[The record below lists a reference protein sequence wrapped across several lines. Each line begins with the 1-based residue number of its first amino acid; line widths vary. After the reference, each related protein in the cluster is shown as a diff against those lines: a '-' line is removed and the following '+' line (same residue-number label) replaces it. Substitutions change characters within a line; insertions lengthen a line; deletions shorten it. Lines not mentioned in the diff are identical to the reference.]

1 MLIEFDPL
9 QTVGLGVIAYILGA
23 KIKEKTEFLQKFFIP
38 APVIGGLIFSILVFL
53 FKRFDILQVEFD
65 TYLQDFFMNM
75 FFTSI
80 GLTCSFKILKKS
92 GFLGLK
98 LALSIILFLL
108 VQNSIG
114 VGLASLLGINK
125 LLGVAMGS
133 VSMTG
138 GIGSALSFGPIMEG
152 YGAEIATEIGVASAT
167 FGLMMGS
174 LVGGPVAKNLIKK
187 FDLKP
192 KFSNKDFVENTKD
205 FVKLDGKSLM
215 TTSFLILLS
224 AFLGTYI
231 NKILAL
237 TGLNFPYYVGCQF
250 GGLVVRNI
258 CDMKKSETLNM
269 EEVDI
274 IGNISLALFLSIA
287 LISLNIEKIA
297 ALALP
302 MLVIM
307 GGQAVG
313 MALWARFVTFNL
325 SNKDYDAAVI
335 AAGQCGVGLGQTP
348 NAMANMA
355 AVTEENGP
363 APIAMF
369 VFPIVLAIAVNL
381 TNPIIITFFINT
393 FAG

>member
-1 MLIEFDPL
+1 MIIEFDAL
-9 QTVGLGVIAYILGA
+9 QTVGLGVLAYLLGA
-23 KIKEKTEFLQKFFIP
+23 KIKEKIRFFQKFFIP
-38 APVIGGLIFSILVFL
+38 SPVIGGLIFSILVF
-53 FKRFDILQVEFD
+53 ILKKYQIMEINFD

-75 FFTSI
+75 FFTCI
-80 GLTCSFKILKKS
+80 GFTCSFKILKKS

-98 LALSIILFLL
+98 LAISIILFLF
-108 VQNSIG
+108 VQNFIG

-152 YGAEIATEIGVASAT
+152 YGAKIATEIGVAAAT

-174 LVGGPVAKNLIKK
+174 LVGGPVANVLIRKYS
-187 FDLKP
+187 LKP
-192 KFSNKDFVENTKD
+192 RFSDKD
-205 FVKLDGKSLM
+205 FVKKVKDALVLNQKSLM
-215 TTSFLILLS
+215 TTSFLILLA

-231 NKILAL
+231 NKLLLL

-258 CDMKKSETLNM
+258 CDIKNSKKLRM
-269 EEVDI
+269 DEVNI
-274 IGNISLALFLSIA
+274 LGNISLALFLSIA

-307 GGQAVG
+307 GGQAIA

-335 AAGQCGVGLGQTP
+335 AAGHCGVGLGQTP

-355 AVTEENGP
+355 AVIEENGP

-381 TNPIIITFFINT
+381 TNPLIITFFINT
-393 FAG
+393 FR

>member
-1 MLIEFDPL
+1 MIIEFDAL
-9 QTVGLGVIAYILGA
+9 QTVGLGVLAYLLGA
-23 KIKEKTEFLQKFFIP
+23 KIKEKIRFFQKFFIP
-38 APVIGGLIFSILVFL
+38 SPVIGGLIFSILVF
-53 FKRFDILQVEFD
+53 ILKKYQIMEINFD

-75 FFTSI
+75 FFTCI
-80 GLTCSFKILKKS
+80 GFTCSFKILKKS

-98 LALSIILFLL
+98 LAISIILFLF
-108 VQNSIG
+108 VQDFIG
-114 VGLASLLGINK
+114 VGLASHLGINK

-152 YGAEIATEIGVASAT
+152 YGAKIATEIGVAAAT

-174 LVGGPVAKNLIKK
+174 LVGGPVANVLIRKYS
-187 FDLKP
+187 LKP
-192 KFSNKDFVENTKD
+192 KFSDKD
-205 FVKLDGKSLM
+205 FVKKVKDALVLDQKSLM
-215 TTSFLILLS
+215 TTSFLILLA

-231 NKILAL
+231 NKLLLL

-258 CDMKKSETLNM
+258 CDIKNSKKLRM
-269 EEVDI
+269 DEVNI
-274 IGNISLALFLSIA
+274 LGNISLALFLSIA

-307 GGQAVG
+307 GGQAIA

-325 SNKDYDAAVI
+325 SNKDYDASVI
-335 AAGQCGVGLGQTP
+335 AAGHCGVGLGQTP

-355 AVTEENGP
+355 AVIEENGP

-381 TNPIIITFFINT
+381 TNPLIITFFINT
-393 FAG
+393 FR

>member
-1 MLIEFDPL
+1 MIIEFDAL
-9 QTVGLGVIAYILGA
+9 QTVGLGVLAYLLGA
-23 KIKEKTEFLQKFFIP
+23 KIKEKIRFFQKFFIP
-38 APVIGGLIFSILVFL
+38 SPVIGGLIFSILVF
-53 FKRFDILQVEFD
+53 ILKKYQIMEINFD

-75 FFTSI
+75 FFTCI
-80 GLTCSFKILKKS
+80 GFTCSFKILKKS

-98 LALSIILFLL
+98 LAISIILFLF
-108 VQNSIG
+108 VQNFIG

-152 YGAEIATEIGVASAT
+152 YGAKIATEIGVAAAT

-174 LVGGPVAKNLIKK
+174 LVGGPVANVLIRKYS
-187 FDLKP
+187 LKP
-192 KFSNKDFVENTKD
+192 RFSDKD
-205 FVKLDGKSLM
+205 FVKKVKDALVLNQKSLM
-215 TTSFLILLS
+215 TTSFLILLA

-231 NKILAL
+231 NKLLLL

-258 CDMKKSETLNM
+258 CDIKNSKNLRMD
-269 EEVDI
+269 EVNI
-274 IGNISLALFLSIA
+274 LGNISLALFLSIA

-307 GGQAVG
+307 GGQAIA

-335 AAGQCGVGLGQTP
+335 AAGHCGVGLGQTP

-355 AVTEENGP
+355 AVIEENGP

-381 TNPIIITFFINT
+381 TNPLIITFFINT
-393 FAG
+393 FR

>member
-1 MLIEFDPL
+1 MILEFDAL
-9 QTVGLGVIAYILGA
+9 QTVGLGVIAYLMGA
-23 KIKEKTEFLQKFFIP
+23 KIKEKIGFFQKFFIP
-38 APVIGGLIFSILVFL
+38 SPVIGGLIFSILVF
-53 FKRFDILQVEFD
+53 ILKKYGVLEVKFD
-65 TYLQDFFMNM
+65 TYMQDFFMNM
-75 FFTSI
+75 FFTCI
-80 GLTCSFKILKKS
+80 GFTCSFRILKKS

-98 LALSIILFLL
+98 LAISIILFLI
-108 VQNSIG
+108 VQNTIG
-114 VGLASLLGINK
+114 VGLSSLLGINK

-152 YGAEIATEIGVASAT
+152 YGAKFATEIGVAAAT

-174 LVGGPVAKNLIKK
+174 LVGGPVANFLISKY
-187 FDLKP
+187 DLKP
-192 KFSNKDFVENTKD
+192 RFLNKDFVKD
-205 FVKLDGKSLM
+205 AEDFLKLEQKSLM
-215 TTSFLILLS
+215 ATSFLILLA

-231 NKILAL
+231 NKILSL

-258 CDMKKSETLNM
+258 CDITKSKYLKM
-269 EEVDI
+269 QEVDI
-274 IGNISLALFLSIA
+274 LGNISLALFLSIA

-297 ALALP
+297 SLALP

-307 GGQAVG
+307 GGQALG

-335 AAGQCGVGLGQTP
+335 AAGHCGVGLGQTP
-348 NAMANMA
+348 NAMANMT

-381 TNPIIITFFINT
+381 TNPIIITFFMNT
-393 FAG
+393 FK

>member
-1 MLIEFDPL
+1 MIIEFDAL
-9 QTVGLGVIAYILGA
+9 QTVGLGVLAYLLGA
-23 KIKEKTEFLQKFFIP
+23 KIKEKIRFFQKFFIP
-38 APVIGGLIFSILVFL
+38 SPVIGGLIFSILVF
-53 FKRFDILQVEFD
+53 ILKKYQIMEINFD

-75 FFTSI
+75 FFTCI
-80 GLTCSFKILKKS
+80 GFTCSFKILKKS

-98 LALSIILFLL
+98 LAISIILFLF
-108 VQNSIG
+108 VQNFIG

-152 YGAEIATEIGVASAT
+152 YGAKIATEIGVAAAT

-174 LVGGPVAKNLIKK
+174 LVGGPVANVLIRKYS
-187 FDLKP
+187 LKP
-192 KFSNKDFVENTKD
+192 RFSDKD
-205 FVKLDGKSLM
+205 FVKEVKDALVLDQKSLM
-215 TTSFLILLS
+215 TTSFLILLA

-231 NKILAL
+231 NKLLLL

-258 CDMKKSETLNM
+258 CDIKKSKKLRM
-269 EEVDI
+269 DEVNI
-274 IGNISLALFLSIA
+274 LGNISLALFLSIA
-287 LISLNIEKIA
+287 LISLNIEKIV

-307 GGQAVG
+307 GGQAIA

-335 AAGQCGVGLGQTP
+335 AAGHCGVGLGQTP

-355 AVTEENGP
+355 AVIEENGP

-381 TNPIIITFFINT
+381 TNPLIITFFINT
-393 FAG
+393 FR

>member
-1 MLIEFDPL
+1 MIIEFDAL
-9 QTVGLGVIAYILGA
+9 QTVGLGVLAYLLGA
-23 KIKEKTEFLQKFFIP
+23 KIKEKIRFFQKFFIP
-38 APVIGGLIFSILVFL
+38 SPVIGGLIFSILVF
-53 FKRFDILQVEFD
+53 ILKKYQIMEINFD

-75 FFTSI
+75 FFTCI
-80 GLTCSFKILKKS
+80 GFTCSFKILKKS

-98 LALSIILFLL
+98 LAISIILFLF
-108 VQNSIG
+108 VQNFIG

-152 YGAEIATEIGVASAT
+152 YGAKIATEIGVAAAT

-174 LVGGPVAKNLIKK
+174 LVGGPVANVLIRKYS
-187 FDLKP
+187 LKP
-192 KFSNKDFVENTKD
+192 RFSDKD
-205 FVKLDGKSLM
+205 FVKKVKDALVLDQKSLM
-215 TTSFLILLS
+215 TTSFLILLA

-231 NKILAL
+231 NKLLLL

-258 CDMKKSETLNM
+258 CDIKNSKKLRM
-269 EEVDI
+269 DEVNI
-274 IGNISLALFLSIA
+274 LGNISLALFLSIA

-307 GGQAVG
+307 GGQAIA

-335 AAGQCGVGLGQTP
+335 AAGHCGVGLGQTP

-355 AVTEENGP
+355 AVIEENGP

-381 TNPIIITFFINT
+381 TNPLIITFFINT
-393 FAG
+393 FR

>member
-1 MLIEFDPL
+1 MIIEFDAL
-9 QTVGLGVIAYILGA
+9 QTVGLGVLAYLLGA
-23 KIKEKTEFLQKFFIP
+23 KIKEKIRFFQKFFIP
-38 APVIGGLIFSILVFL
+38 SPVIGGLIFSILVF
-53 FKRFDILQVEFD
+53 ILKKYQIMEINFD

-75 FFTSI
+75 FFTCI
-80 GLTCSFKILKKS
+80 GFTCSFKILKKS

-98 LALSIILFLL
+98 LAISIILFLF
-108 VQNSIG
+108 VQNFIG

-152 YGAEIATEIGVASAT
+152 YGAKIATEIGVAAAT

-174 LVGGPVAKNLIKK
+174 LVGGPVANVLIRKYS
-187 FDLKP
+187 LKP
-192 KFSNKDFVENTKD
+192 KFSDKD
-205 FVKLDGKSLM
+205 FVKEVKDALVLDQKSLM
-215 TTSFLILLS
+215 TTSFLILLA

-231 NKILAL
+231 NKLLLL

-258 CDMKKSETLNM
+258 CDIKNSKKLRM
-269 EEVDI
+269 DEVNI
-274 IGNISLALFLSIA
+274 LGNISLALFLSIA

-307 GGQAVG
+307 GGQAIA

-335 AAGQCGVGLGQTP
+335 AAGHCGVGLGQTP

-355 AVTEENGP
+355 AVIEENGP

-381 TNPIIITFFINT
+381 TNPLIITFFINT
-393 FAG
+393 FR

>member
-1 MLIEFDPL
+1 
-9 QTVGLGVIAYILGA
+9 
-23 KIKEKTEFLQKFFIP
+23 
-38 APVIGGLIFSILVFL
+38 
-53 FKRFDILQVEFD
+53 
-65 TYLQDFFMNM
+65 
-75 FFTSI
+75 
-80 GLTCSFKILKKS
+80 
-92 GFLGLK
+92 LGLK
-98 LALSIILFLL
+98 LAISIILFLI
-108 VQNSIG
+108 VQNTIG
-114 VGLASLLGINK
+114 VGLSSLLGINK

-152 YGAEIATEIGVASAT
+152 YGAKFATEIGVAAAT

-174 LVGGPVAKNLIKK
+174 LVGGPVANFLISKY
-187 FDLKP
+187 DLKP
-192 KFSNKDFVENTKD
+192 RFLNKDFVKD
-205 FVKLDGKSLM
+205 AEDFLKLEQKSLM
-215 TTSFLILLS
+215 ATSFLILLA

-231 NKILAL
+231 NKILSL

-258 CDMKKSETLNM
+258 CDITKSKYLKM
-269 EEVDI
+269 QEVDI
-274 IGNISLALFLSIA
+274 LGNISLALFLSIA

-297 ALALP
+297 SLALP

-307 GGQAVG
+307 GGQALG
-313 MALWARFVTFNL
+313 MALWARFITFNL

-335 AAGQCGVGLGQTP
+335 ASGHCGVGLGQTP
-348 NAMANMA
+348 NAMANMT

-381 TNPIIITFFINT
+381 TNPIIITFFMNT
-393 FAG
+393 FK

>member
-1 MLIEFDPL
+1 MIIEFDAL
-9 QTVGLGVIAYILGA
+9 QTVGLGVLAYLLGA
-23 KIKEKTEFLQKFFIP
+23 KIKEKIRFFQKFFIP
-38 APVIGGLIFSILVFL
+38 SPVIGGLIFSILVF
-53 FKRFDILQVEFD
+53 ILKKYQIMEINFD

-75 FFTSI
+75 FFTCI
-80 GLTCSFKILKKS
+80 GFTCSFKILKKS

-98 LALSIILFLL
+98 LALSIILFLF
-108 VQNSIG
+108 VQNFIG

-152 YGAEIATEIGVASAT
+152 YGAKIATEIGVAAAT

-174 LVGGPVAKNLIKK
+174 LVGGPVANVLIRKYS
-187 FDLKP
+187 LKP
-192 KFSNKDFVENTKD
+192 RFSDKD
-205 FVKLDGKSLM
+205 FVKEVKDALVLDQKSLM
-215 TTSFLILLS
+215 TTSFLILLA

-231 NKILAL
+231 NKLLLL

-258 CDMKKSETLNM
+258 CDIKNSKKLRM
-269 EEVDI
+269 DEVNI
-274 IGNISLALFLSIA
+274 LGNISLALFLSIA

-307 GGQAVG
+307 GGQAIA

-335 AAGQCGVGLGQTP
+335 AAGHCGVGLGQTP

-355 AVTEENGP
+355 AVIEENGP

-381 TNPIIITFFINT
+381 TNPLIITFFINT
-393 FAG
+393 FR

>member
-1 MLIEFDPL
+1 MILEFDAL
-9 QTVGLGVIAYILGA
+9 QTVGLGVIAYLMGA
-23 KIKEKTEFLQKFFIP
+23 KIKEKIGFFQKFFIP
-38 APVIGGLIFSILVFL
+38 SPVIGGLIFSILVF
-53 FKRFDILQVEFD
+53 ILKKYGVLEVKFD
-65 TYLQDFFMNM
+65 TYMQDFFMNM
-75 FFTSI
+75 FFTCI
-80 GLTCSFKILKKS
+80 GFTCSFRILKKS

-98 LALSIILFLL
+98 LAISIILFLI
-108 VQNSIG
+108 VQNTIG
-114 VGLASLLGINK
+114 VGLSSLLGINK

-152 YGAEIATEIGVASAT
+152 YGAKFATEIGVAAAT

-174 LVGGPVAKNLIKK
+174 LVGGPVANFLISKY
-187 FDLKP
+187 DLKP
-192 KFSNKDFVENTKD
+192 RFLNKDFVKD
-205 FVKLDGKSLM
+205 AEDFLKLEQKSLM
-215 TTSFLILLS
+215 ATSFLILLA

-231 NKILAL
+231 NKILSL

-258 CDMKKSETLNM
+258 CDITKSKYLKM
-269 EEVDI
+269 QEVDI
-274 IGNISLALFLSIA
+274 LGNISLALFLSIA

-297 ALALP
+297 SLALP

-307 GGQAVG
+307 GGQALG
-313 MALWARFVTFNL
+313 MALWARFITFNL

-335 AAGQCGVGLGQTP
+335 ASGHCGVGLGQTP
-348 NAMANMA
+348 NAMANMT

-381 TNPIIITFFINT
+381 TNPIIITFFMNT
-393 FAG
+393 FK

>member
-1 MLIEFDPL
+1 MIIEFDAL
-9 QTVGLGVIAYILGA
+9 QTVGLGVLAYLLGA
-23 KIKEKTEFLQKFFIP
+23 KIKEKIRFFQKFFIP
-38 APVIGGLIFSILVFL
+38 SPVIGGLIFSILVF
-53 FKRFDILQVEFD
+53 ILKKYQVMEINFD

-75 FFTSI
+75 FFTCI
-80 GLTCSFKILKKS
+80 GFTCSFKILKKS

-98 LALSIILFLL
+98 LALSIILFLF
-108 VQNSIG
+108 VQNFIG

-152 YGAEIATEIGVASAT
+152 YGAKIATEIGVAAAT

-174 LVGGPVAKNLIKK
+174 LVGGPVANVLIRKYS
-187 FDLKP
+187 LKP
-192 KFSNKDFVENTKD
+192 RFSDKD
-205 FVKLDGKSLM
+205 FVKEVKDALVLDQKSLM
-215 TTSFLILLS
+215 TTSFLILLA

-231 NKILAL
+231 NKLLLL

-258 CDMKKSETLNM
+258 CDIKNSKKLRM
-269 EEVDI
+269 DEVSI
-274 IGNISLALFLSIA
+274 LGNISLALFLSIA

-307 GGQAVG
+307 GGQAIA

-335 AAGQCGVGLGQTP
+335 AAGHCGVGLGQTP

-355 AVTEENGP
+355 AVIEENGP

-381 TNPIIITFFINT
+381 TNPLIITFFINT
-393 FAG
+393 FR

>member
-1 MLIEFDPL
+1 MILEFDAL
-9 QTVGLGVIAYILGA
+9 QTVGLGVIAYLMGA
-23 KIKEKTEFLQKFFIP
+23 KIKEKIGFFQKFFIP
-38 APVIGGLIFSILVFL
+38 SPVIGGLIFSILVF
-53 FKRFDILQVEFD
+53 ILKKYGVLEVKFD
-65 TYLQDFFMNM
+65 TYMQDFFMNM
-75 FFTSI
+75 FFTCI
-80 GLTCSFKILKKS
+80 GFTCSFRILKKS

-98 LALSIILFLL
+98 LAISIILFLI
-108 VQNSIG
+108 VQNTIG
-114 VGLASLLGINK
+114 VGLSSLLGINK

-152 YGAEIATEIGVASAT
+152 YGAKFATEIGVAAAT

-174 LVGGPVAKNLIKK
+174 LVGGPVANFLISKY
-187 FDLKP
+187 DLKP
-192 KFSNKDFVENTKD
+192 RFLNKDFVKD
-205 FVKLDGKSLM
+205 AEDFLKLEQKSLM
-215 TTSFLILLS
+215 ATSFLILLA

-231 NKILAL
+231 NKILSL

-258 CDMKKSETLNM
+258 CDISKSKYLKMK
-269 EEVDI
+269 EVDI
-274 IGNISLALFLSIA
+274 LGNISLALFLSIA

-297 ALALP
+297 SLALP

-307 GGQAVG
+307 GGQALG

-335 AAGQCGVGLGQTP
+335 ASGHCGVGLGQTP
-348 NAMANMA
+348 NAMANMT

-381 TNPIIITFFINT
+381 TNPIIITFFMNT
-393 FAG
+393 FK

>member
-1 MLIEFDPL
+1 MILEFDVL
-9 QTVGLGVIAYILGA
+9 QTVGLGVLAYLMGA
-23 KIKEKTEFLQKFFIP
+23 RIKKNIQFLQKFFIP
-38 APVIGGLIFSILVFL
+38 SPVIGGLIFSILVF
-53 FKRFDILQVEFD
+53 ILKKYGIMEIKFD
-65 TYLQDFFMNM
+65 TYMQDFFMNM
-75 FFTSI
+75 FFTCI
-80 GLTCSFKILKKS
+80 GFTCSFKILKKS

-98 LALSIILFLL
+98 LALSIILFLF
-108 VQNSIG
+108 VQNAIG
-114 VGLASLLGINK
+114 VALSYLLGINK

-152 YGAEIATEIGVASAT
+152 YGAKFATEIGVAAAT

-174 LVGGPVAKNLIKK
+174 LVGGPVANLLIRKY
-187 FDLKP
+187 DLKP
-192 KFSNKDFVENTKD
+192 KFSNKDFVKDVKD
-205 FVKLDGKSLM
+205 FLKLDQNSLM
-215 TTSFLILLS
+215 TTSFLILLA

-231 NKILAL
+231 NKLLAL

-258 CDMKKSETLNM
+258 CDATKSKQLKM
-269 EEVDI
+269 QEVDI
-274 IGNISLALFLSIA
+274 LGNISLALFLSIA

-297 ALALP
+297 SLALP
-302 MLVIM
+302 MLIIM
-307 GGQAVG
+307 GGQAIV

-335 AAGQCGVGLGQTP
+335 SAGHCGVGLGQTP

-355 AVTEENGP
+355 AVTEKNGP

-393 FAG
+393 FK

>member
-1 MLIEFDPL
+1 MIIEFDAL
-9 QTVGLGVIAYILGA
+9 QTVGLGVLAYLLGA
-23 KIKEKTEFLQKFFIP
+23 KIKEKIRFFQKFFIP
-38 APVIGGLIFSILVFL
+38 SPVIGGLIFSILVF
-53 FKRFDILQVEFD
+53 ILKKYQIMEINFD

-75 FFTSI
+75 FFTCI
-80 GLTCSFKILKKS
+80 GFTCSFKILKKS
-92 GFLGLK
+92 GLLGLK
-98 LALSIILFLL
+98 LAISIILFLF
-108 VQNSIG
+108 VQNFIG

-152 YGAEIATEIGVASAT
+152 YGAKIATEIGVAAAT

-174 LVGGPVAKNLIKK
+174 LVGGPVANVLIRKYS
-187 FDLKP
+187 LKP
-192 KFSNKDFVENTKD
+192 RFSDKD
-205 FVKLDGKSLM
+205 FVKKVKDALVLDQKSLM
-215 TTSFLILLS
+215 TTSFLILLA

-231 NKILAL
+231 NKLLLL

-258 CDMKKSETLNM
+258 CDIKNSKNLRMD
-269 EEVDI
+269 EVNI
-274 IGNISLALFLSIA
+274 LGNISLALFLSIA

-307 GGQAVG
+307 GGQAIA

-335 AAGQCGVGLGQTP
+335 AAGHCGVGLGQTP

-355 AVTEENGP
+355 AVIEENGP

-381 TNPIIITFFINT
+381 TNPLIITFFINT
-393 FAG
+393 FR

>member
-1 MLIEFDPL
+1 MIIEFDAL
-9 QTVGLGVIAYILGA
+9 QTVGLGVLAYLLGA
-23 KIKEKTEFLQKFFIP
+23 KIKEKIRFFQKFFIP
-38 APVIGGLIFSILVFL
+38 SPVIGGLIFSILVF
-53 FKRFDILQVEFD
+53 ILKKYQIMEINFD

-75 FFTSI
+75 FFTCI
-80 GLTCSFKILKKS
+80 GFTCSFKILKKS
-92 GFLGLK
+92 GLLGLK
-98 LALSIILFLL
+98 LAISIILFLF
-108 VQNSIG
+108 VQNFIG

-152 YGAEIATEIGVASAT
+152 YGAKIATEIGVAAAT

-174 LVGGPVAKNLIKK
+174 LVGGPVANVLIRKYS
-187 FDLKP
+187 LKP
-192 KFSNKDFVENTKD
+192 KFSDKD
-205 FVKLDGKSLM
+205 FVKKVKDALVLDQKSLM
-215 TTSFLILLS
+215 TTSFLILLA

-231 NKILAL
+231 NKLLLL

-258 CDMKKSETLNM
+258 CDIKNSKNLRMD
-269 EEVDI
+269 EVNI
-274 IGNISLALFLSIA
+274 LGNISLALFLSIA

-307 GGQAVG
+307 GGQAIA

-335 AAGQCGVGLGQTP
+335 AAGHCGVGLGQTP

-355 AVTEENGP
+355 AVIEENGP

-381 TNPIIITFFINT
+381 TNPLIITFFINT
-393 FAG
+393 FR

>member
-1 MLIEFDPL
+1 MIIEFDAL
-9 QTVGLGVIAYILGA
+9 QTVGLGVLAYLLGA
-23 KIKEKTEFLQKFFIP
+23 KIKEKIRFFQKFFIP
-38 APVIGGLIFSILVFL
+38 SPVIGGLIFSILVF
-53 FKRFDILQVEFD
+53 ILKKYQIMEINFD

-75 FFTSI
+75 FFTCI
-80 GLTCSFKILKKS
+80 GFTCSFKILKKS

-98 LALSIILFLL
+98 LAISIILFLF
-108 VQNSIG
+108 VQDFIG
-114 VGLASLLGINK
+114 VGLASHLGINK

-152 YGAEIATEIGVASAT
+152 YGAKIATEIGVAAAT

-174 LVGGPVAKNLIKK
+174 LVGGPVANVLIRKYS
-187 FDLKP
+187 LKP
-192 KFSNKDFVENTKD
+192 KFSDKD
-205 FVKLDGKSLM
+205 FVKKVKDALVLDQKSLM
-215 TTSFLILLS
+215 TTSFLILLA

-231 NKILAL
+231 NKLLLL

-258 CDMKKSETLNM
+258 CDIKNSKKLRM
-269 EEVDI
+269 DEVNI
-274 IGNISLALFLSIA
+274 LGNISLALFLSIA

-307 GGQAVG
+307 GGQAIA

-335 AAGQCGVGLGQTP
+335 AAGHCGVGLGQTP

-355 AVTEENGP
+355 AVIEENGP

-381 TNPIIITFFINT
+381 TNPLIITFFINT
-393 FAG
+393 FR

>member
-1 MLIEFDPL
+1 MIVEFDLL
-9 QTVGLGVIAYILGA
+9 QTAGLGVIAYLFGA
-23 KIKEKTEFLQKFFIP
+23 KLKEKIKFFQKFFIP
-38 APVIGGLIFSILVFL
+38 SPVIGGLIFSILVF
-53 FKRFDILQVEFD
+53 ILKKYNIMEIKFD
-65 TYLQDFFMNM
+65 TFLQDFFMNM
-75 FFTSI
+75 FFTCI
-80 GLTCSFKILKKS
+80 GFTCSFKILKKS

-98 LALSIILFLL
+98 LALSIILFLF
-108 VQNSIG
+108 VQNLIG
-114 VGLASLLGINK
+114 VGLSGLLGINK

-152 YGAEIATEIGVASAT
+152 YGAKIATEIGVAAAT

-174 LVGGPVAKNLIKK
+174 LIGGPVAKLLIRKYNLRPQ
-187 FDLKP
+187 FTDA
-192 KFSNKDFVENTKD
+192 D
-205 FVKLDGKSLM
+205 FVKEIKDRLLLDQKSLM
-215 TTSFLILLS
+215 TTSFLILLA

-231 NKILAL
+231 NKALLL

-250 GGLVVRNI
+250 GGLLVRNI
-258 CDMKKSETLNM
+258 CDLRDSKHLRM
-269 EEVDI
+269 EEVNI
-274 IGNISLALFLSIA
+274 LGNISLVLFLSIA

-302 MLVIM
+302 MVLIM
-307 GGQAVG
+307 GCQALA

-335 AAGQCGVGLGQTP
+335 AAGHCGVGLGQTP

-355 AVTEENGP
+355 AVIEENGP

-381 TNPIIITFFINT
+381 TNPLIITFFINT
-393 FAG
+393 FK

>member
-1 MLIEFDPL
+1 MILEFDAL
-9 QTVGLGVIAYILGA
+9 QTVGLGVIAYLMGA
-23 KIKEKTEFLQKFFIP
+23 KIKEKIGFFQKFFIP
-38 APVIGGLIFSILVFL
+38 SPVMGGLIFSILVF
-53 FKRFDILQVEFD
+53 ILKKYGILEVKFD
-65 TYLQDFFMNM
+65 TYMQDFFMNM
-75 FFTSI
+75 FFTCI
-80 GLTCSFKILKKS
+80 GFTCSFRILKKS

-98 LALSIILFLL
+98 LAISIILFLI
-108 VQNSIG
+108 VQNTIG
-114 VGLASLLGINK
+114 VGLSSLLGINK

-152 YGAEIATEIGVASAT
+152 YGAKFATEIGVAAAT

-174 LVGGPVAKNLIKK
+174 LVGGPVANFLISKY
-187 FDLKP
+187 DLKP
-192 KFSNKDFVENTKD
+192 RFLNND
-205 FVKLDGKSLM
+205 FVKDAEDFFKLDQKSLM
-215 TTSFLILLS
+215 ATSFLILLA

-231 NKILAL
+231 NKILSL

-258 CDMKKSETLNM
+258 CDITKSKYLKM
-269 EEVDI
+269 QEVDI
-274 IGNISLALFLSIA
+274 LGNISLALFLSIA

-297 ALALP
+297 SLALP

-307 GGQAVG
+307 GGQALG

-335 AAGQCGVGLGQTP
+335 ASGHCGVGLGQTP
-348 NAMANMA
+348 NAMANMT

-381 TNPIIITFFINT
+381 TNPIIITFFMNT
-393 FAG
+393 FK